1 MAVAGDFWS
10 YQQGN
15 WNTTKLALR
24 CISFVLSIII
34 IGLSVNTSLR
44 LLGWPA
50 FAFYYLLDWW
60 FALPITL
67 IALALDFAE
76 LLSSFLR
83 KRNPG
88 LPPGLH
94 IGIELVLLGGNIV
107 ALVFLGGS
115 VPGEDYSPYEPSPVF
130 IRPEKIATLAF
141 IGIFTI
147 VRFILFVTACVDT
160 HRYQTAVQVEMIVQA
175 LRRQNINDPAAAAL
189 AHNVVYNNREPIALP
204 EYPQIYRPSQE
215 HYGPPE
221 QYPVLPENQKF
232 LGATSRESE
241 EPILLTIEEGC
252 GYEDISDAEDARNPH
267 FTNIAINKGWPNTSN
282 RLRM

>member
-1 MAVAGDFWS
+1 MAAADDFRS
-10 YQQGN
+10 YHQGS
-15 WNTTKLALR
+15 WNTTKFVLR
-24 CISFVLSIII
+24 CISLVLSIII

-44 LLGWPA
+44 LLGWPT
-50 FAFYYLLDWW
+50 FTYYFLLDWW

-67 IALALDFAE
+67 IAIALDFAE

-107 ALVFLGGS
+107 ALVFLGS
-115 VPGEDYSPYEPSPVF
+115 SIPSEDYSPYDISPKF
-130 IRPEKIATLAF
+130 IRPEKIAVLTF

-189 AHNVVYNNREPIALP
+189 AHNVVYNNNREPIPLP
-204 EYPQIYRPSQE
+204 EYPQVYRPSQE

-221 QYPVLPENQKF
+221 HYPVLQENQKF
-232 LGATSRESE
+232 LGDMST
-241 EPILLTIEEGC
+241 LL
-252 GYEDISDAEDARNPH
+252 
-267 FTNIAINKGWPNTSN
+267 KNT
-282 RLRM
+282 